1 MPEASIIDYL
11 PPTVFEIDII
21 DQIKNGIYKSILQA
35 YGSRNCNFQDLKIL
49 SFYAGE
55 NE

>member
-21 DQIKNGIYKSILQA
+21 DQIKSTYDPRICYLHNEKNG
-35 YGSRNCNFQDLKIL
+35 
-49 SFYAGE
+49 
-55 NE
+55 